1 MRIDGAERVVQMFA
15 RSKIHLDGA
24 KRDAVRSGKHANTP
38 GTRCERTIAK
48 LHRDLSPTV
57 LINFFRCRVW
67 LGFLNVTIPRM
78 LHLAPYSVIHFD
90 DEVLVRYQTG

>member
-1 MRIDGAERVVQMFA
+1 
-15 RSKIHLDGA
+15 
-24 KRDAVRSGKHANTP
+24 
-38 GTRCERTIAK
+38 
-48 LHRDLSPTV
+48 
-57 LINFFRCRVW
+57 LINFIRCRVW